1 MNLDV
6 FVMSGYGPYVWSAFI
21 FTFFVCLVLFLSTRK
36 TLKKLET
43 EFKEEVKDLSNEQLE
58 VLKDKKVAQAILT
71 SQQKVH

>member
-6 FVMSGYGPYVWSAFI
+6 FVMGGYGPYVWSAFA
-21 FTFFVCLVLFLSTRK
+21 FTFFVCLVLFLRTRK
-36 TLKKLET
+36 ILKKLES
-43 EFKEEVKDLSNEQLE
+43 EFKEEARSLSNEQLK